1 MEVTSF
7 LILKKMD
14 CLYVLVFDILKKGN
28 VAETLMS
35 VGIWLCAC
43 FPTSVCCT
51 EQIATEALVILCMRY
66 PVLFAVCPQQSLK
79 KI

>member
-1 MEVTSF
+1 M
-7 LILKKMD
+7 LI
-14 CLYVLVFDILKKGN
+14 FDISKKGN

-43 FPTSVCCT
+43 FPTSVCCR

-66 PVLFAVCPQQSLK
+66 PVPLVVCVQQSLK
-79 KI
+79 KNLGYYFFMLQPFKI